1 MQRHCDHCGRPYEA
15 RRSTSKFCGSSCRGK
30 ASLALKV
37 SPLPVVPSPNGDGPC
52 ARAARVALESVD
64 RLETPSGAAAMG
76 LAAVLDEGSPSGTA
90 AVAKEYRAAM
100 DAALAGVAAEADLV
114 DELRAR
120 REQRF
125 RGA

>member
-1 MQRHCDHCGRPYEA
+1 MA
-15 RRSTSKFCGSSCRGK
+15 
-30 ASLALKV
+30 
-37 SPLPVVPSPNGDGPC
+37 
-52 ARAARVALESVD
+52 
-64 RLETPSGAAAMG
+64 
-76 LAAVLDEGSPSGTA
+76 LAAVLDEGSPSGMA

>member
-1 MQRHCDHCGRPYEA
+1 
-15 RRSTSKFCGSSCRGK
+15 
-30 ASLALKV
+30 
-37 SPLPVVPSPNGDGPC
+37 
-52 ARAARVALESVD
+52 LESVD
-64 RLETPSGAAAMG
+64 RVETPSGAAALA
-76 LAAVLDEGSPSGTA
+76 LAAVLDAGSPSGMA